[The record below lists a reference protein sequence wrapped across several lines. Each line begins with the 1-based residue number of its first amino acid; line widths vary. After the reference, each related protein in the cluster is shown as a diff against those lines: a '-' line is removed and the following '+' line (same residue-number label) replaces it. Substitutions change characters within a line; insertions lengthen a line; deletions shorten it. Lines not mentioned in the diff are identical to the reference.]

1 MQHAL
6 FQLLYAKQRVIFE
19 NNCSSFSF
27 ASSLRQRTVLS
38 NNNTFAFPFVHLSFN
53 RIAIEHNNSFPILSS
68 LSSIIIRIN
77 ALQNEFEL
85 LHFFSIT
92 TRHKILFKD
101 LKD

>member
-38 NNNTFAFPFVHLSFN
+38 NNNTFAFPSVHLSFN

-68 LSSIIIRIN
+68 LSSIIVRIN

-85 LHFFSIT
+85 LLYIFFQLQRV
-92 TRHKILFKD
+92 TRYSLKI
-101 LKD
+101 